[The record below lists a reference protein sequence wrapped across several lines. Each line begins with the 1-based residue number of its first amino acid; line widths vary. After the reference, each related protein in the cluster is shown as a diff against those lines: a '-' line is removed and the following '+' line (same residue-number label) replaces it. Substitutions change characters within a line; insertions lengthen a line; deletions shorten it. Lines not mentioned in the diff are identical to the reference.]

1 MSNFYYEE
9 YRESIKTVLKEP
21 IELAQTLQNLLITKK
36 QNEKRI
42 QSDYETDLGIL
53 KKQLSDSREQYQ
65 MVRDASMGLS
75 TVLLPERQK
84 QIQNPL
90 FWQDSMKA
98 QNELAGK
105 IKACIKEIN
114 DEEHARKKKQ
124 RDAEEAIQREKER
137 QEQIRAAEYEKRRK
151 EQQENEKRIAEDK
164 RRKAEEEEQ
173 QRLRRE
179 LQLKKIKALSPFII
193 AFIVIVII
201 VILSR

>member
-1 MSNFYYEE
+1 MSDFFYDE
-9 YRESIKTVLKEP
+9 YRKSVKTVLKEP
-21 IELAQTLQNLLITKK
+21 IELAKTLQNLLRTKK
-36 QNEKRI
+36 QNENRI
-42 QSDYETDLGIL
+42 QADYETDLGIL
-53 KKQLSDSREQYQ
+53 KKQLSDSREQYR
-65 MVRDASMGLS
+65 MVREASIGLS
-75 TVLLPERQK
+75 TILLPEQQK

-105 IKACIKEIN
+105 IRACIKEIN
-114 DEEHARKKKQ
+114 DEELVRKKRQ

-137 QEQIRAAEYEKRRK
+137 QEQLRAAEYEKKRR
-151 EQQENEKRIAEDK
+151 EQQEAEKRIAEEK
-164 RRKAEEEEQ
+164 KKKAEEEEQ
-173 QRLRRE
+173 QRLKRE